1 MLSTLPTANQLRT
14 ETDFSRYLEDWL
26 YDEIARRPDVHH
38 VVLVCA
44 AVNYI
49 DASALDSLEVIVDR
63 LKQAGV
69 SLNLSEVK
77 GPMLDRLQRSEFL
90 QHLTGSVFL
99 SQHQAMSTL
108 DSEVTAGAAAGLK
121 QVAAEA

>member
-14 ETDFSRYLEDWL
+14 ETEF
-26 YDEIARRPDVHH
+26 YD
-38 VVLVCA
+38 
-44 AVNYI
+44 
-49 DASALDSLEVIVDR
+49 SALDSLEVIVDR

-69 SLNLSEVK
+69 TLLLSEVK
-77 GPMLDRLQRSEFL
+77 GPVLDRLQRSEFL
-90 QHLTGSVFL
+90 QHLTGRVFL

-108 DSEVTAGAAAGLK
+108 DPEVTARAAAGLK